1 MIKITKGLD
10 IPLTGAPQ
18 QTISADPA
26 VNQVALVGSDYV
38 GMKPTL
44 LVNEGDLVKKG
55 QKLFEDKKIPGVF
68 FTAPVAGKV
77 EAIHRGDRRVFQSL
91 VISKSGEESVSFSSY
106 KNKKPAD
113 LSEGEV
119 RALLQESGLWVSLR
133 KRPFSKT
140 PAIDSK
146 PQALFITAIDTR
158 PHCPQVPVVMQGQE
172 EDFQRGIEVL
182 SQIAPRVFVITDP
195 DTKIA
200 LPSIAHVEHH
210 CFSGPH
216 PAGNVGTHIHYLFP
230 VGPRR
235 SVWHLDYQDC
245 IAIGHLFRTGQLQSE
260 RVISIAGPQAQNPRL
275 MKTLLGASLK
285 DLTQNE
291 IAPSDKPIRV
301 VSGSVLG
308 GRTAAGPEAF
318 LGRFHSQVSLLEED
332 HSREFLGWNS
342 PGVNKYSLKH
352 VFLSAFSPGKKFPLT
367 TNKHGSLRAL
377 VPIGAYEAVMPGDFL
392 PTYLLRYLLARN
404 TDKAVEL
411 GALELD
417 EEDLAL
423 CTFVDPCKNEFGPV
437 LRENLNLIEKEG

>member
-1 MIKITKGLD
+1 MIKIKKGLD

-18 QTISADPA
+18 QTISAGPTLH
-26 VNQVALVGSDYV
+26 QVALVASDYV
-38 GMKPTL
+38 GMKPTM

-55 QKLFEDKKIPGVF
+55 QKLFEDKKTPGVY
-68 FTAPVAGKV
+68 FTSPVAGKV
-77 EAIHRGDRRVFQSL
+77 VAIHRGDRRVFQSL
-91 VISKSGEESVSFSSY
+91 VISKMGEEAVSFSSY
-106 KNKKPAD
+106 QNKKPAE
-113 LSEGEV
+113 LSEADV

-146 PQALFITAIDTR
+146 SDALFITAIDTR
-158 PHCPQVPVVMQGQE
+158 PHCPQVEVVLQGQE

-182 SQIAPRVFVITDP
+182 SKIAPRVFVITAP
-195 DTKIA
+195 ETKIS

-216 PAGNVGTHIHYLFP
+216 PAGNVGTHIHSLFP
-230 VGPRR
+230 VGPKR
-235 SVWHLDYQDC
+235 SVWHLGYQDC
-245 IAIGHLFRTGQLQSE
+245 IAIGHLFRTGQIQSE
-260 RVISIAGPQAQNPRL
+260 RVISLAGPKAKNPRL
-275 MKTLLGASLK
+275 IRTLLGAST
-285 DLTQNE
+285 DALTADE
-291 IAPSDKPIRV
+291 IAQPEIAARV
-301 VSGSVLG
+301 VSGAVLG
-308 GRTAAGPEAF
+308 GRTAQGTEAF
-318 LGRFHSQVSLLEED
+318 LGRFHSQISILEED

-342 PGVNKYSLKH
+342 PGLNKYSLKR
-352 VFLSAFSPGKKFPLT
+352 VFLSAFLPQKKFALT

-392 PTYLLRYLLARN
+392 PTYLLRHLMAKN

-423 CTFVDPCKNEFGPV
+423 CTFVDPCKNEFGPI

>member
-18 QTISADPA
+18 QTISAGPA
-26 VNQVALVGSDYV
+26 VSQVALVGSDYV

-44 LVNEGDLVKKG
+44 FVNEGDLVKKG

-91 VISKSGEESVSFSSY
+91 VISKSGEEAVTFSSY
-106 KNKKPAD
+106 KNQKPAD

-119 RALLQESGLWVSLR
+119 RALLQESGLWGSLR

-158 PHCPQVPVVMQGQE
+158 PHCPHVHVVMQGQE
-172 EDFQRGIEVL
+172 EDFQRGIEIL
-182 SQIAPRVFVITDP
+182 AQIAPRVFVITDP
-195 DTKIA
+195 NTKIA

-291 IAPSDKPIRV
+291 IAASDKPTRV